1 MNTLDRKEEQRRR
14 EAALRGLLAKDEDRW
29 RLKRSAKNAD
39 PKVIDRNRRAG
50 KKVSAAKDAKRRG
63 ARKTWLDRMEELRRK
78 PKPHPAGCRRLIVM
92 RWPDETGLEL
102 VALPT
107 LYGLLPE
114 YSRSAIRWTICG
126 LRDAGLIENL
136 AGPQERASEGFAPF
150 VGKPRYVMTEAGSR
164 QRAEWVAEFG
174 NPAI

>member
-1 MNTLDRKEEQRRR
+1 MAMETLDRHEEQRRR

-39 PKVIDRNRRAG
+39 PNVNVRNRRSG

-63 ARKTWLDRMEELRRK
+63 ARKTWVEKMEELRRK
-78 PKPHPAGCRRLIVM
+78 PRPHPAGCRRLIIM

-102 VALPT
+102 QELRTV
-107 LYGLLPE
+107 YDMVPE
-114 YSRSAIRWTICG
+114 YDPSSVRWQLCA
-126 LRDAGLIENL
+126 LRREGLIENL

-150 VGKPRYVMTEAGSR
+150 VGKPRYVITDAGLVI
-164 QRAEWVAEFG
+164 RAEWIAEFG
-174 NPAI
+174 D